1 MGLKKYFFDS
11 YAIIELMKGNP
22 NYAKY
27 VFEEVTITVFNL
39 TEIYFSALNTQTEDV
54 AEEIYNKYKESVV
67 KLTDK
72 IIQEAMKFRKK
83 VYKDKKISY
92 ADAIGYT
99 HALKNNMIFLT
110 GDKEFKDLDN
120 VEFVK

>member
-1 MGLKKYFFDS
+1 
-11 YAIIELMKGNP
+11 MKGNP